1 MRSVFTDSVT
11 TFGKTDLAHYEVTC
25 SAHVGPLIQ
34 VEEFAEALVA
44 LPPRAVGEDLVRP
57 NVDQRVLVAWVSV
70 ERVDRIVRVG
80 GLAANEFSVAFVLRQ
95 LLRQVVLVALTFL
108 RRVTVGSHD
117 LRCGGL
123 LFSGGLLNR
132 GQRRL
137 ERPARVSLGQYGSD
151 SVDMIVGIVNV

>member
-34 VEEFAEALVA
+34 VEELAEALVA

-70 ERVDRIVRVG
+70 ERVGRIVRVG
-80 GLAANEFSVAFVLRQ
+80 GLAANEFSVAFVRQ
-95 LLRQVVLVALTFL
+95 LLRQVVLVALAFL

-123 LFSGGLLNR
+123 LFPGGLLNR